1 MKWKYVNLI
10 LISIFICSIE
20 ATSQSFSWAKSVG
33 GTGIIYSSSIITDSE
48 GNIYNTGHFYGT
60 IDFDPGVGIFNLS
73 SEGGGSDIYVYKLNA
88 LGIFQWA
95 KSIGGPSEDFSSSI
109 KVDLLGN
116 VYIAGD
122 FRKNVD
128 FDPGPG
134 ILYLTSKA
142 FSRDVF
148 ILKLD
153 SFGNFLW
160 AKSFGGVD
168 EDASSAISLDHHFN
182 VYLVG
187 RFNGLVDFDP
197 GKGVNELYCR
207 GFYNSFI
214 VKLDSIGSFKWAKT
228 ICSQD
233 YAMIESIAIDNFEHI
248 FITGHFRGV
257 THFNLKDDSLELNT
271 NGDSD
276 IFISKL
282 DTLGQFEWVK
292 VIGGND
298 FEEAHSILCDHSG
311 NIYVNGTFNGK
322 LDFDP
327 DTGIYNLESKSTF
340 NSFVAKF
347 DNAGQI
353 IWAIDINTGR
363 SFSALDDL
371 GNIYCFGTFEGTVDF
386 NPGVDTFE
394 ISSIGPYDFYIS
406 KTDNLGQFLWVKSI
420 ELLNGGLPSSITLD
434 HDLNIITTGNFKG
447 TCDLNPDWGIEKH
460 TSIGVSDQ
468 FVLKID
474 QRTVNMN
481 YINNKIEFDI
491 FPNPSSQFIRI
502 SLNNNNTYDIWK
514 INVFNS
520 SGQLV
525 YRISNHSNHSIV
537 LNKETIGTGLF
548 YIQVHA
554 NGEMMSKKVF
564 FE

>member
-1 MKWKYVNLI
+1 MKKCKLV
-10 LISIFICSIE
+10 SFIFILLFILE
-20 ATSQSFSWAKSVG
+20 IKAQSFSWAKSVG
-33 GTGIIYSSSIITDSE
+33 GTGIIFSSSIIIDSE

-116 VYIAGD
+116 LYITGD

-128 FDPGPG
+128 FDPGAG

-168 EDASSAISLDHHFN
+168 EDASSAISLDDYFN

-197 GKGVNELYCR
+197 GKGVNELYCS
-207 GFYNSFI
+207 GFYNGFI
-214 VKLDSIGSFKWAKT
+214 VKLDLLGSFKWAKT

-233 YAMIESIAIDNFEHI
+233 YAMIESIAVDRFEHI
-248 FITGHFRGV
+248 YITGHFRGIN
-257 THFNLKDDSLELNT
+257 HFNIKNDSLELNT

-292 VIGGND
+292 VIGGNE
-298 FEEAHSILCDHSG
+298 FEEAHSILCDNSG
-311 NIYVNGTFNGK
+311 YIYVNGTFNGT

-327 DTGIYNLESKSTF
+327 DTGIYNLKSKSTF
-340 NSFVAKF
+340 NNFVAKF
-347 DNAGQI
+347 DNTGQL

-363 SFSALDDL
+363 SFLTLDDL
-371 GNIYCFGTFEGTVDF
+371 GNTYCFGTFEGTVDF

-481 YINNKIEFDI
+481 SINNKIDFDI

-525 YRISNHSNHSIV
+525 YCISNHSNHSIV

-548 YIQVHA
+548 YIQIHA
-554 NGEMMSKKVF
+554 NGEMMSKKIF